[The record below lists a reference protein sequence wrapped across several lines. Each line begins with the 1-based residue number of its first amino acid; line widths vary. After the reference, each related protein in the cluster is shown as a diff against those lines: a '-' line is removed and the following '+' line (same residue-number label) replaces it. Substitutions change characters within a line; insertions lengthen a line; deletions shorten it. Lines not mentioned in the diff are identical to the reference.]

1 MKKLPCKRILLESSI
16 GLCGFV
22 FLFGLAC
29 PTRALAQSKAKD
41 TVVLPAA
48 MGGVKFEHKL
58 HVDRA
63 DKKCDICH
71 HPSKPEKAL
80 KSPQEA
86 CSDCHTKP
94 TQAGLKT
101 GLPAAF
107 HNPMAQSGTC
117 IDCHKKENASG
128 RKAPVKCMDC
138 HKKAN
143 G

>member
-1 MKKLPCKRILLESSI
+1 MKKLLCKRTLLGSSI
-16 GLCGFV
+16 AVCGFL
-22 FLFGLAC
+22 FIFGLAC
-29 PTRALAQSKAKD
+29 PTPAQAQAKPKD
-41 TVVLPAA
+41 SVVLPAA

-63 DKKCDICH
+63 EKKCDTCH

-80 KSPQEA
+80 KAPQEA
-86 CSDCHTKP
+86 CADCHTKP
-94 TQAGLKT
+94 TQAGMKT

-107 HNPMAQSGTC
+107 HNPLAKSGTC
-117 IDCHKKENASG
+117 IDCHIKENASG
-128 RKAPVKCMDC
+128 KKAPVKCMDC